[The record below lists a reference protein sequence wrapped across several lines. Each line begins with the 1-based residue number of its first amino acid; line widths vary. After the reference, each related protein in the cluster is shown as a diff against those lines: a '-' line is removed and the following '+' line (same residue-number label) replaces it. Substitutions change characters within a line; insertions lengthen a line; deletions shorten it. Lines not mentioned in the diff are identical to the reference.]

1 MLIFWISAAILILI
15 ALAFV
20 IPPLLKKTSKS
31 STIDNN
37 SLNIAIYKQRI
48 AELEQENLTEEQFT
62 QAKQELEKSL
72 AQDLDDKSS
81 VIPKARARWA
91 AAIIVM
97 LAIPALAVAT
107 YWKIGSQHLVT
118 VTPNT
123 ATTTTASST
132 PHSSDIPNNF
142 NQMVE
147 SLAARLEKQP
157 NDKEGW
163 YMLARSYSYMKQY
176 DKAAQAYNK
185 LLGLVGD
192 KDPQVLTELARV
204 LTLANNGQFIGQP
217 QILLKLA
224 LEADPNYQ
232 EALWLSG
239 LAAAQNKD
247 YQTAITHWQKFLQ
260 QIPADKTQ
268 ARQMLEQHIAEARR
282 QLGEPTPKQ
291 QVIVKQQLI
300 VHVNLDPSLQDKVQ
314 ANDTLFIYA
323 RAVTGPAMPLA
334 IVRKTA
340 SELPTEVI
348 LDDSTAM
355 MPAMKLSNFKE
366 VKVLARI
373 SRSGSAKLESGDLQ
387 GEISPVALDTKQPIK
402 ITINTVVP

>member
-1 MLIFWISAAILILI
+1 MFIFWISAALLIIL

-20 IPPLLKKTSKS
+20 IPPLLKKTPKS
-31 STIDNN
+31 SEIDNN
-37 SLNIAIYKQRI
+37 SLNITIYKQRI
-48 AELEQENLTEEQFT
+48 AELEQENLTPEQFT

-72 AQDLDDKSS
+72 AQDLDDKTTL
-81 VIPKARARWA
+81 VPKARAGWA
-91 AAIIVM
+91 AVIVVI
-97 LAIPALAVAT
+97 LAIPTLAVGV
-107 YWKIGSQHLVT
+107 YWEIGSQNFLT
-118 VTPNT
+118 EKPKT
-123 ATTTTASST
+123 ATTTTA
-132 PHSSDIPNNF
+132 PHSV

-147 SLAARLEKQP
+147 GLLARLEKEP
-157 NDKEGW
+157 NDKKGW

-192 KDPQVLTELARV
+192 KDPQVLTDLARV
-204 LTLANNGQFIGQP
+204 LTLGNNGQFVGQP

-224 LEADPNYQ
+224 LEANPNYQ

-239 LAAAQNKD
+239 LAAAQNKK
-247 YQTAITHWQKFLQ
+247 YEAAIAHWQKFLQ
-260 QIPADKTQ
+260 QIPADKTET
-268 ARQMLEQHIAEARR
+268 RQMLEQHIAKARGE
-282 QLGEPTPKQ
+282 LGEPT
-291 QVIVKQQLI
+291 VKQQLV
-300 VHVNLDPSLQDKVQ
+300 VHVSLDPSLQDKVQ

-323 RAVTGPAMPLA
+323 RAVTGSAMPLA
-334 IVRKTA
+334 IVRKNA

-373 SRSGSAKLESGDLQ
+373 SHSGSAKLESGDLQ
-387 GEISPVALDTKQPIK
+387 GEVSPVALDTKEPI
-402 ITINTVVP
+402 IININQVAP

>member
-20 IPPLLKKTSKS
+20 IPPLLKKTPKS
-31 STIDNN
+31 SAIDNN

-48 AELEQENLTEEQFT
+48 AELEQENLTEEQFR

-118 VTPNT
+118 ANTTT
-123 ATTTTASST
+123 ATTTTTT

-157 NDKEGW
+157 NDKQGW

-323 RAVTGPAMPLA
+323 RAITGPAMPLA
-334 IVRKTA
+334 IVRKKA

-373 SRSGSAKLESGDLQ
+373 SHSGSAKLESGDLQ

>member
-1 MLIFWISAAILILI
+1 MLIFWISAAILIIL

-20 IPPLLKKTSKS
+20 IPPLLKKTPKS
-31 STIDNN
+31 SEVDNN
-37 SLNIAIYKQRI
+37 SLNLAIYKQGI
-48 AELEQENLTEEQFT
+48 IELEQENLTPEQFT

-72 AQDLDDKSS
+72 AQDLDDKTTL
-81 VIPKARARWA
+81 VPKARARWA
-91 AAIIVM
+91 AVIVVI
-97 LAIPALAVAT
+97 LAIPALAIGV
-107 YWKIGSQHLVT
+107 YWEIGSQNFLT
-118 VTPNT
+118 EKPKT
-123 ATTTTASST
+123 TTTTA
-132 PHSSDIPNNF
+132 HSSDVPNNF
-142 NQMVE
+142 EKMVE
-147 SLAARLEKQP
+147 GLLVRLEKEP
-157 NDKEGW
+157 NDKKGW

-192 KDPQVLTELARV
+192 KDPQILTDLARV
-204 LTLANNGQFIGQP
+204 LTLGNNGQFVGQP

-247 YQTAITHWQKFLQ
+247 YQVAIAHWQKFLQ
-260 QIPADKTQ
+260 QIPAGKTET
-268 ARQMLEQHIAEARR
+268 RQMLEQHIAKARGE
-282 QLGEPTPKQ
+282 LGEPTA
-291 QVIVKQQLI
+291 KQQLV
-300 VHVNLDPSLQDKVQ
+300 VHVSLDPSLQDKVQ

-323 RAVTGPAMPLA
+323 RAITGPAMPLA
-334 IVRKTA
+334 IVRKSA
-340 SELPTEVI
+340 NELPTKVI

-373 SRSGSAKLESGDLQ
+373 SHSGSAKLQSGDLQ
-387 GEISPVALDTKQPIK
+387 GEVSLVALDTKEPI
-402 ITINTVVP
+402 IININQVAP